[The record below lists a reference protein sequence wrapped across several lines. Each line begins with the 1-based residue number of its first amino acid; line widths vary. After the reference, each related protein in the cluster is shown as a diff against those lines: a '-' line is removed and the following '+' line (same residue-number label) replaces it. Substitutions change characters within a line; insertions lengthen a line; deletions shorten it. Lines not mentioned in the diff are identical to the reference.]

1 MSNQLKETIGDY
13 GIENSLDAMIDL
25 IEFGCLSELHK
36 AAILAYLRQAKIH
49 IIVLDGQQEIVEFT
63 NVEVGNG

>member
-36 AAILAYLRQAKIH
+36 AAILAYLRQAKLYV
-49 IIVLDGQQEIVEFT
+49 IVLDGQQKIIEFT
-63 NVEVGNG
+63 TVEVAHG